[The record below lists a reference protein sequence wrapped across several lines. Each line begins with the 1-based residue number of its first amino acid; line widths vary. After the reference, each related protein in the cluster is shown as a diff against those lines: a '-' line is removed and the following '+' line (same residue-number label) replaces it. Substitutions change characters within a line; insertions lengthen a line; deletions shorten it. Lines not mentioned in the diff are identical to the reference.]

1 MTPLTKSSTPESYK
15 SIIRNKQKKQ
25 SRTKR
30 KVEYKKAVIRFEWI
44 TAKRM
49 SLILYEHF
57 RESQRISTSVPKI
70 KNTNCVAINTINQST

>member
-30 KVEYKKAVIRFEWI
+30 KAEYKKAAIRFEWI
-44 TAKRM
+44 TAWGITTTDLLQHIVM
-49 SLILYEHF
+49 
-57 RESQRISTSVPKI
+57 PKPI
-70 KNTNCVAINTINQST
+70 FAFGSYAINKE